1 MLTKSDHV
9 TLANELRPLILQL
22 NRALRREV
30 APLGVTAGQVSLLA
44 VISHNEGLS
53 VGALAAR
60 EGMSKP
66 AICGYLDRLEASGLI
81 VRVRSQTDR
90 RRVGLELTADGRKL
104 LRAVRS
110 RRTAWLADRMQ
121 RLNDVQAA
129 AIQNALEPL
138 ALLLSADGEVA

>member
-9 TLANELRPLILQL
+9 MLANELRPLILQL

-90 RRVGLELTADGRKL
+90 RRVGLELTAEGRKL

-121 RLNDVQAA
+121 RLNDTQAA